1 MQTRP
6 VEITSA
12 DSIILEGQ
20 LDLPDSGGASV
31 SQGVVIC
38 HPHSLYGGEM
48 TNVVVMAIAAAVVQ
62 RGLAA
67 LRFNFRGVGRSTGT
81 YADGIG
87 EVDDAEAALAW
98 LVTAAAMNSGSGG
111 AMSGNRVA
119 LAGYSFGGGVA
130 LAASIR
136 RPDLAALALISPAI
150 NDDAA
155 DSFGDL
161 TMPKLIATGEAD
173 NFATIER
180 VRSLAARLPGATELY
195 IAPQADHFWWGEE
208 IALGNRVAD
217 FITSAFA
224 RAGG

>member
-6 VEITSA
+6 IEITSA

-62 RGLAA
+62 RGFAA
-67 LRFNFRGVGRSTGT
+67 LRFNFRGVGRSTGA
-81 YADGIG
+81 YGDGIG
-87 EVDDAEAALAW
+87 EVDDAAAALAW
-98 LVTAAAMNSGSGG
+98 LSTAAAMNSGG
-111 AMSGNRVA
+111 AVSGNQVA

-130 LAASIR
+130 LAASTR
-136 RPDLAALALISPAI
+136 RPDLAALALISPGI
-150 NDDAA
+150 NDGAA
-155 DSFGDL
+155 DAYGGL

-173 NFATIER
+173 NFATVER
-180 VRSLAARLPGATELY
+180 VRGLASRLPGATELY
-195 IAPQADHFWWGEE
+195 IAAQADHFWWGEE
-208 IALGNRVAD
+208 IGLGNRVAD
-217 FITSAFA
+217 FIASAFT
-224 RAGG
+224 RAEG